1 MQAKELLGSISQ
13 ENYSTGGSNPSQE
26 LTLCKEVIAL
36 SILSTVN
43 KKWAWMAVLSKKPW
57 HESNWHHYRR

>member
-43 KKWAWMAVLSKKPW
+43 KKWAWMAVL
-57 HESNWHHYRR
+57 